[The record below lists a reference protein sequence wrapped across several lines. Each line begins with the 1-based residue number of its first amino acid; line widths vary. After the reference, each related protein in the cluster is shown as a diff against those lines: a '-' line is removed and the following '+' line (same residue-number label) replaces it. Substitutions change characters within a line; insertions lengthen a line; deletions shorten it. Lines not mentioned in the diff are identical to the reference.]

1 MIENPIVSDR
11 HPIRQEEPRI
21 IGYCEGCGGEI
32 YEGDDILEFTDGLMI
47 HQDEWCAYEY
57 CCKFGWPKQ
66 A

>member
-1 MIENPIVSDR
+1 MIENPIISDR
-11 HPIRQEEPRI
+11 HPIRIQEPRV

-47 HQDEWCAYEY
+47 HQDEWCAYDY
-57 CCKFGWPKQ
+57 CGKFGQHQK